1 MTKKVAILH
10 TSFVFINVEPV
21 FRTLFQE
28 LLPDVKIVD
37 FVDSDVL
44 AAVNRDGG
52 ITPSHI
58 RRMCYL
64 AQAAEQAG
72 VDLIFSACSSL
83 GPSMNV
89 ARQLVDVPIVRIDD
103 AMTEAAVQKATKIGV
118 MATVP
123 TTLPPTAD
131 LIAEKAVIAHK
142 QVSIQRHLCEGAFD
156 ILMSG
161 DRARH
166 DQMVLE
172 GARVLAP
179 QVDIIVLAQA
189 SMSRLA
195 PMLAEQTGVEVLSS
209 PRLAVQYVS
218 QLLAKMPN

>member
-1 MTKKVAILH
+1 VLH

-21 FRTLFQE
+21 FRNLFQE
-28 LLPDVKIVD
+28 MLPEATMVD

-52 ITPSHI
+52 IRPSHV

-72 VDLIFSACSSL
+72 VDLIFSVCSSL
-83 GPSMNV
+83 GPTMDV
-89 ARQLVDVPIVRIDD
+89 ARQLVSVPIVKIDD
-103 AMTEAAVQKATKIGV
+103 AMTQTAVARASRIGV

-123 TTLPPTAD
+123 TTLGPTID
-131 LIAEKAVIAHK
+131 LIREKAAAADKI
-142 QVSIQRHLCEGAFD
+142 VSTQAHLCEGAFS

-161 DRARH
+161 DRERH
-166 DQMVLE
+166 DQMILD
-172 GARVLAP
+172 GARQLAP
-179 QVDIIVLAQA
+179 EVDVIVLAQA

-195 PMLAEQTGVEVLSS
+195 PMLAQDSGRDVLSS
-209 PRLAVQYVS
+209 PRLAVEYVKS
-218 QLLAKMPN
+218 MLDQMPDRP